1 MSDGLIWAGIGQGL
15 STAGS
20 TMANFL
26 YKDIAAQEDREARR
40 AARMEELQMRLA
52 DKAEAREFNADLKRE
67 LAAMKGGG
75 DGKGGG
81 GLNPEDY
88 APGGKMA
95 GMLAGKLGMTE
106 PEYAAFYNAR
116 KTGDF
121 SAFEK
126 EETTYGDM
134 GEEKKIKRLPAQFRE
149 FFNAKNKALADIE
162 ESYALGSRYDDVA
175 KGRQTT
181 FQTETGQ
188 GVLAGKVEPGKGG
201 QAVAV
206 SEGKPLVNVEGGMQ
220 YNQYTGE
227 GKVTP
232 VGQSQITENLAQA
245 GQAGALAKKYGKE
258 IEKITAEIEGGMFN
272 KNNRDRLTT
281 MVNSANATIKSLTD
295 GSKGNTPEAKAEWQR
310 QYDDAVALRDRAMG
324 LLKGS
329 LDEKANPPA
338 ANPTPKPDT
347 SEKPP
352 TIASVQGAPAGATI
366 GSKTANGWEVKD
378 KNGKLLG
385 YVRNK

>member
-1 MSDGLIWAGIGQGL
+1 
-15 STAGS
+15 
-20 TMANFL
+20 
-26 YKDIAAQEDREARR
+26 
-40 AARMEELQMRLA
+40 
-52 DKAEAREFNADLKRE
+52 
-67 LAAMKGGG
+67 
-75 DGKGGG
+75 
-81 GLNPEDY
+81 
-88 APGGKMA
+88 
-95 GMLAGKLGMTE
+95 
-106 PEYAAFYNAR
+106 
-116 KTGDF
+116 
-121 SAFEK
+121 
-126 EETTYGDM
+126 
-134 GEEKKIKRLPAQFRE
+134 
-149 FFNAKNKALADIE
+149 
-162 ESYALGSRYDDVA
+162 
-175 KGRQTT
+175 
-181 FQTETGQ
+181 
-188 GVLAGKVEPGKGG
+188 
-201 QAVAV
+201 
-206 SEGKPLVNVEGGMQ
+206 MQ